1 MILLILKSK
10 KINQTIK
17 ENGKKTQKWLHIL
30 KAFLVGGAFGLIGQG
45 LYELYFQVCQL
56 SQDEA
61 SLLVSLTLV
70 LLGVLMTSFCIFDNL
85 AKHGGAG
92 SFIPIVGFANAM
104 SSCAIEGKS
113 EGPIFGVGGK
123 IFSLVGSVFA
133 YGIVATYLCGLI
145 YYLWR
150 VIL

>member
-1 MILLILKSK
+1 MILK
-10 KINQTIK
+10 NQEIQQAVK
-17 ENGKKTQKWLHIL
+17 DNGKKKKKGMHIIN
-30 KAFLVGGAFGLIGQG
+30 AFLVGGSFGLIGQG
-45 LYELYFQVCQL
+45 FYELYHRVCKL
-56 SQDEA
+56 SQQQ
-61 SLLVSLTLV
+61 SMLLVSLTLV
-70 LLGVLMTSFCIFDNL
+70 FIGVLFTSFCVFDNL

-104 SSCAIEGKS
+104 SSSAIEGKS

-133 YGIVATYLCGLI
+133 YGIVASYICGIL
-145 YYLWR
+145 YYIWK